1 MLNLVIVIKN
11 FMKIK
16 TPFILI
22 VLLCFSCLSEPGT
35 EISFDKT
42 KWSFKEGKD
51 YPYRNSMTNN
61 VLYNDT
67 IRNLTKKEVFNLFGE
82 PDRSKEGYI
91 YYMIAQERLAFW
103 PLHSKFLVFKFK
115 DEYTIEWIKVHE

>member
-1 MLNLVIVIKN
+1 MKTKILMIFLVI
-11 FMKIK
+11 
-16 TPFILI
+16 
-22 VLLCFSCLSEPGT
+22 LCFACIIESET

-42 KWSFKEGKD
+42 KWSLKEGKD
-51 YPYRNSMTNN
+51 YPYRNSMYNN

-67 IRNLTKKEVFNLFGE
+67 IRNLTKKEILNLLGKS
-82 PDRSKEGYI
+82 DRSNEDFI

-115 DEYTIEWIKVHE
+115 DENTIEWIKVHE